1 MKRTT
6 EEQKQVLIFGAFI
19 IFIMA
24 LAVLMFYAG
33 FQAGQ
38 NL

>member
-1 MKRTT
+1 MKRDK

-19 IFIMA
+19 IFIMG
-24 LAVLMFYAG
+24 LAIIMFYAG